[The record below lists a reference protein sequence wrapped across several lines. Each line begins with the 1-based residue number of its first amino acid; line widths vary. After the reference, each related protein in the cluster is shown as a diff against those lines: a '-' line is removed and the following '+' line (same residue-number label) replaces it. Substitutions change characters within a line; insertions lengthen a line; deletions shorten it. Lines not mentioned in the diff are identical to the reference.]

1 MKRSTWIL
9 VGILVLLAV
18 AAYFVMQKPGETSAP
33 GSSGSLLVS
42 YDSSAVDKLEI
53 TSGGNTV
60 TLTHDGDKWVI
71 VSPKRFL
78 ADDAAVKTAISK
90 GRKIEL
96 RGLVS
101 SNPQKQHLFQADST
115 GTLVRIFER
124 GVEKTSFRIGKAG
137 PTFSE
142 TFVRLESSNDVY
154 VADGPLSYIFVKS
167 TKDWRDRVIFKAER
181 DKISNI
187 RYRYG
192 DTTFTLAF
200 RDSSWNIDGEPVSQ
214 PAVQSLLGS
223 LSNYVTNDFVDT
235 VYTPP
240 TPPVA
245 TIELLGTELRFYQP
259 KGSPKC
265 LVQSSQSPQWYE
277 VESWRALE
285 VLKRKKDLRSQ

>member
-1 MKRSTWIL
+1 MKRSTWVL
-9 VGILVLLAV
+9 AGILILLAV

-33 GSSGSLLVS
+33 GSSGSLLAS
-42 YDSSAVDKLEI
+42 YDSSAVDRLEI
-53 TSGGNTV
+53 TSGGGTA
-60 TLTHDGDKWVI
+60 TLIQDGGKWMI
-71 VSPKRFL
+71 VSPARFL
-78 ADDAAVKTAISK
+78 ADDAAVKTAISR
-90 GRKIEL
+90 GRNIEL
-96 RGLVS
+96 KGLVS

-124 GVEKTSFRIGKAG
+124 GVEKTAFRIGKAG

-167 TKDWRDRVIFKAER
+167 PRDWRDRAIFKAER
-181 DKISNI
+181 EKITNV

-192 DTTFTLAF
+192 DTTFILAF
-200 RDSSWNIDGEPVSQ
+200 RDSAWNIDDEAASQ

-223 LSNYVTNDFVDT
+223 LSNYLANDFVDT
-235 VYTPP
+235 AYTPS

-245 TIELLGTELRFYQP
+245 TIELLGTGLRFYQP
-259 KGSPKC
+259 KGSLKF

-277 VESWRALE
+277 VESWRASE
-285 VLKRKKDLRSQ
+285 VLKRKKDLRSP